1 MFDSLGEVQPVDNS
15 EVGIMKIRKTVGWL
29 LGVVERRPW
38 IPMAIYLGVFAL
50 FVLASG
56 LMLTDMID
64 SRWRPFSDFTKD
76 EKAAISDFGDYIG
89 CAVAYA
95 AGFSVVVV
103 PLVMLCARRFRAA
116 FNVLVMGI
124 AGVGASAIF
133 MFATGPLWFVI
144 GLESAK
150 ATDAFG
156 DKGAIVEEFKDYSD
170 VDSSDELHEILPPG
184 AKDITALRKLYFQGH
199 AVHFKC
205 SLSVDDFKEF
215 AVKRDYVFKKYDMA
229 EDLGQPWCFSWHKD
243 GDPLFSQFPELC
255 NGEVVNHHSDG
266 YLSCVAKTTDSTMG
280 GDPYGKDLMYV
291 YDSRC
296 SILWAQCWK

>member
-1 MFDSLGEVQPVDNS
+1 MVMRKFF
-15 EVGIMKIRKTVGWL
+15 KTVMAVINGI
-29 LGVVERRPW
+29 EKRPW

-89 CAVAYA
+89 CAVVYA
-95 AGFSVVVV
+95 AGFSIVVV
-103 PLVMLCARRFRAA
+103 PFVMLCARRFRAA

-124 AGVGASAIF
+124 AGIGASALF
-133 MFATGPLWFVI
+133 MFVTAPLWFVI

-170 VDSSDELHEILPPG
+170 VDSSDELHDFLPPG
-184 AKDITALRKLYFQGH
+184 AKDITVARKLYFQGH
-199 AVHFKC
+199 AVDFRC
-205 SLSVDDFKEF
+205 RISEDDLRKF
-215 AVKRDYVFKKYDMA
+215 AAKRKYVFKQYDLVKDDYSKFYLHDKDHKIFFQFPWVNTGKLVGHHHADFLTCAAICGDEKSPPTM
-229 EDLGQPWCFSWHKD
+229 EDL
-243 GDPLFSQFPELC
+243 L
-255 NGEVVNHHSDG
+255 
-266 YLSCVAKTTDSTMG
+266 
-280 GDPYGKDLMYV
+280 YV
-291 YDSRC
+291 YDAKC
-296 SILWAQCWK
+296 SILWATYSK

>member
-1 MFDSLGEVQPVDNS
+1 MVARKFVNAIKMVIN
-15 EVGIMKIRKTVGWL
+15 GIDK
-29 LGVVERRPW
+29 RPW

-50 FVLASG
+50 FVLVSG
-56 LMLTDMID
+56 LLITDMVD
-64 SRWRPFSDFTKD
+64 SRWRPFPDFTKS
-76 EKAAISDFGDYIG
+76 EKAGISTVGDYIG
-89 CAVAYA
+89 WVAVYA

-103 PLVMLCARRFRAA
+103 PFLMLCAGRFRAA

-124 AGVGASAIF
+124 AGVGASAVF

-144 GLESAK
+144 SLESAK

-170 VDSSDELHEILPPG
+170 VGASDELHEILPPG

-215 AVKRDYVFKKYDMA
+215 AAKRDYVFKKYDMA
-229 EDLGQPWCFSWHKD
+229 EAIESVMPSNHLILCHPLLLQPLIFPASR
-243 GDPLFSQFPELC
+243 PFPMSQ
-255 NGEVVNHHSDG
+255 
-266 YLSCVAKTTDSTMG
+266 
-280 GDPYGKDLMYV
+280 
-291 YDSRC
+291 
-296 SILWAQCWK
+296 

>member
-1 MFDSLGEVQPVDNS
+1 MLILQKIKCIVLAVIN
-15 EVGIMKIRKTVGWL
+15 GIEK
-29 LGVVERRPW
+29 RPW

-89 CAVAYA
+89 CAAVYA
-95 AGFSVVVV
+95 VGFSVVVV
-103 PLVMLCARRFRAA
+103 PFAMLCAGRFRAA
-116 FNVLVMGI
+116 FNVVVMGI
-124 AGVGASAIF
+124 AGVGASALF
-133 MFATGPLWFVI
+133 MFVTGPLWFVI

-156 DKGAIVEEFKDYSD
+156 DKGATVTVYKDYSEA
-170 VDSSDELHEILPPG
+170 SSDRDLRKILPPE
-184 AKDITALRKLYFQGH
+184 AKDITVLRKLYFQGH

-205 SLSVDDFKEF
+205 GISVNDFKAF
-215 AVKRDYVFKKYDMA
+215 AAKRDYVFKEYDMA

-243 GDPLFSQFPELC
+243 GDPLFMQFPELC

-266 YLSCVAKTTDSTMG
+266 YMSCVAKTTDSTRG
-280 GDPYGKDLMYV
+280 GNPYGENLIYV

-296 SILWAQCWK
+296 STLWAQCWK

>member
-1 MFDSLGEVQPVDNS
+1 MVMRKFF
-15 EVGIMKIRKTVGWL
+15 KTVMAVINGI
-29 LGVVERRPW
+29 EKRPW

-89 CAVAYA
+89 CAVVYA
-95 AGFSVVVV
+95 AGFSIVVV
-103 PLVMLCARRFRAA
+103 PFVMLCVRRFRAA

-124 AGVGASAIF
+124 AGIGASALF
-133 MFATGPLWFVI
+133 MFVTAPLWFVI

-170 VDSSDELHEILPPG
+170 VDSSDELHDFLPPG
-184 AKDITALRKLYFQGH
+184 AKDITVARKLYFQGH
-199 AVHFKC
+199 AVDFRC
-205 SLSVDDFKEF
+205 RISEDDLRKF
-215 AVKRDYVFKKYDMA
+215 AAKRKYVFKQYDLVKDDYSKFYLHDKDHKIFFQFPWVNTGKLVGHHHADFLTCAAICGDEKSPPTM
-229 EDLGQPWCFSWHKD
+229 EDL
-243 GDPLFSQFPELC
+243 L
-255 NGEVVNHHSDG
+255 
-266 YLSCVAKTTDSTMG
+266 
-280 GDPYGKDLMYV
+280 YV
-291 YDSRC
+291 YDAKC
-296 SILWAQCWK
+296 SILWATYSK